1 MIMGEPKFNKL
12 LLKQISKKYGD
23 ISKLPPDM
31 MDLFDT
37 VSQTYDHYEREM
49 QLIER
54 SMDLSSEE
62 MKEIYNKLEQQK
74 VQLENSNEA
83 LRRYAFI
90 VSHDLKEPLRT
101 ISSYLQLIELRLGDN
116 LDGEIKEFMDY
127 SVNAVKR
134 MKGMLE
140 AVLDYSQLES
150 RMSFGSVDLEAVF
163 RSSFDNLQEIISETD
178 TVIEKKTP
186 LPKITG
192 DKFQLIQLF
201 QNLVHNSIKFR
212 GPNSPNITIEYSN
225 SPYKHTIS
233 IMDNGIGIPENNRQ
247 QVFQL
252 FRRLHTIDKY
262 EGLGMGLAICKKI
275 VENHHGDINI
285 DPTFN
290 RGLKIDISFPKAA

>member
-1 MIMGEPKFNKL
+1 MTDLRLNKL

-23 ISKLPPDM
+23 MSTLPDETK
-31 MDLFDT
+31 DLLLT
-37 VSQTYDHYEREM
+37 ISQTYDHYEREM

-62 MKEIYNKLEQQK
+62 MKAIYNKLEQQK
-74 VQLENSNEA
+74 QQLENSNDA

-101 ISSYLQLIELRLGDN
+101 ISSYLQLIEIRLGDR
-116 LDGEIKEFMDY
+116 LDGETKEFMDF

-163 RSSFDNLQEIISETD
+163 RSSFENLQEIISETE
-178 TVIEKKTP
+178 TVILKKSA
-186 LPKITG
+186 LPKIRG
-192 DKFQLIQLF
+192 DRFQLIQLF

-212 GPNSPNITIEYSN
+212 GPSSPNITIDYVTS
-225 SPYKHTIS
+225 SSRHVIS
-233 IMDNGIGIPENNRQ
+233 IMDNGIGIPEKNRQ

-252 FRRLHTIDKY
+252 FRRLHAQDKY

-275 VENHHGDINI
+275 VENHHGEINI
-285 DPTFN
+285 DPGFM
-290 RGLKIDISFPKAA
+290 RGLKIDISFPMAA

>member
-1 MIMGEPKFNKL
+1 MNDLNLNKL

-23 ISKLPPDM
+23 INTMPKEM
-31 MDLFDT
+31 RDLLGT
-37 VSQTYDHYEREM
+37 ISQTYDHYEREM

-62 MKEIYNKLEQQK
+62 MKEIYNKLELQK
-74 VQLENSNEA
+74 SQLENSNDA

-101 ISSYLQLIELRLGDN
+101 ISSYLQLIELRLGDK
-116 LDGEIKEFMDY
+116 LDGETREFMDF

-150 RMSFGSVDLEAVF
+150 RMSFGNVDLEMVF
-163 RSSFDNLQEIISETD
+163 RSSFENLQEIISETD
-178 TVIEKKTP
+178 TVIMKKSP

-192 DKFQLIQLF
+192 DRFQLIQLF

-212 GPNSPNITIEYSN
+212 GNTNPNITIEYYN
-225 SPYKHTIS
+225 SPYKHLIS
-233 IMDNGIGIPENNRQ
+233 IMDNGIGIPEKNRQ

-275 VENHHGDINI
+275 VENHHGEINI
-285 DPTFN
+285 DPGFDH
-290 RGLKIDISFPKAA
+290 GLKIDISFPKAA

>member
-1 MIMGEPKFNKL
+1 MNELQLNKL
-12 LLKQISKKYGD
+12 LLKQISKKFGD
-23 ISKLPPDM
+23 ASTLPPEM
-31 MDLFDT
+31 KELFMNI
-37 VSQTYDHYEREM
+37 SQTYDHYEREM

-62 MKEIYNKLEQQK
+62 MKEIYSKVEQQK
-74 VQLENSNEA
+74 LMLEHSNEA

-101 ISSYLQLIELRLGDN
+101 ISSYLQLIEMRLGDK
-116 LDGEIKEFMDY
+116 LDGETREFMAF

-150 RMSFGSVDLEAVF
+150 RMSFDNVDLEMVF
-163 RSSFDNLQEIISETD
+163 RSTFENLQEIISETD
-178 TVIEKKTP
+178 TVIYKKAS
-186 LPKITG
+186 LPKIAG

-212 GPNSPNITIEYSN
+212 GATNPNIIIEYSN
-225 SPYKHTIS
+225 SPQRHMIS
-233 IMDNGIGIPENNRQ
+233 IMDNGIGIAENNRQ

-252 FRRLHTIDKY
+252 FGRLHTIDKY
-262 EGLGMGLAICKKI
+262 DGLGMGLAICKKI
-275 VENHHGDINI
+275 VENHHGEINI
-285 DPTFN
+285 DPGFDH
-290 RGLKIDISFPKAA
+290 GLKIDISFPIAA

>member
-1 MIMGEPKFNKL
+1 MSDPQFNKL

-23 ISKLPPDM
+23 ISAMPPQM
-31 MDLFDT
+31 LELLAT

-62 MKEIYNKLEQQK
+62 MKDIYNKLEQQK
-74 VQLENSNEA
+74 HQLENSNDA

-101 ISSYLQLIELRLGDN
+101 ISSYLQLIELRLGDR
-116 LDGEIKEFMDY
+116 LDAETKEFMDF

-150 RMSFGSVDLEAVF
+150 RMSFGSVDLEQVF
-163 RSSFDNLQEIISETD
+163 RSSFENLQEIISETD
-178 TVIEKKTP
+178 TVILKKSA

-212 GPNSPNITIEYSN
+212 GANSPNITIEYSPFP
-225 SPYKHTIS
+225 SKHIIS

-252 FRRLHTIDKY
+252 FRRLHAQDKY

-275 VENHHGDINI
+275 VENHHGEINI
-285 DPTFN
+285 DPAFHK
-290 RGLKIDISFPKAA
+290 GLKIDISFPIAA

>member
-1 MIMGEPKFNKL
+1 MSELQLNRL
-12 LLKQISKKYGD
+12 LLKQISRKYGD
-23 ISKLPPDM
+23 VNSLPPEM
-31 MDLFDT
+31 KDLFSSI
-37 VSQTYDHYEREM
+37 SQTYDQYEREM

-62 MKEIYNKLEQQK
+62 MKEIYNKLEVQK
-74 VQLENSNEA
+74 AQLENSNEA

-101 ISSYLQLIELRLGDN
+101 ISSYLQLIELRLGDK
-116 LDGEIKEFMDY
+116 LDGETREFMDF

-150 RMSFGSVDLEAVF
+150 RMSFSNVDLEMVF
-163 RSSFDNLQEIISETD
+163 RSSFENLQEIISETD
-178 TVIEKKTP
+178 TVIQKKVA

-212 GPNSPNITIEYSN
+212 GTTNPNITIEYAT
-225 SPYKHTIS
+225 SPYKHMIS
-233 IMDNGIGIPENNRQ
+233 IMDNGIGIPEKNRQ

-262 EGLGMGLAICKKI
+262 DGLGMGLAICKKI
-275 VENHHGDINI
+275 VENHHGEINI
-285 DPTFN
+285 DPSFSL
-290 RGLKIDISFPKAA
+290 GLKIDISFPRAA

>member
-1 MIMGEPKFNKL
+1 MSDPQFNKL

-23 ISKLPPDM
+23 ASAMPPQM
-31 MDLFDT
+31 LELLAT
-37 VSQTYDHYEREM
+37 VSQTYDHFEREM

-62 MKEIYNKLEQQK
+62 MKDIYNKLEQQK
-74 VQLENSNEA
+74 HQLENSNDA

-101 ISSYLQLIELRLGDN
+101 ISSYLQLIELRLGDR
-116 LDGEIKEFMDY
+116 LDAETKEFMDF

-150 RMSFGSVDLEAVF
+150 RMSFGSVDLEQVF
-163 RSSFDNLQEIISETD
+163 RSSFENLQEIISETD
-178 TVIEKKTP
+178 TVILKKSA

-212 GPNSPNITIEYSN
+212 GANSPNITIEYSPLP
-225 SPYKHTIS
+225 SKHIIS

-252 FRRLHTIDKY
+252 FRRLHAQDKY

-275 VENHHGDINI
+275 VENHHGEINI
-285 DPTFN
+285 DPAFHK
-290 RGLKIDISFPKAA
+290 GLKIDISFPIAA

>member
-1 MIMGEPKFNKL
+1 MSELQLNKL
-12 LLKQISKKYGD
+12 LQKQISKKYGD
-23 ISKLPPDM
+23 IDALPPEM
-31 MDLFDT
+31 KELF
-37 VSQTYDHYEREM
+37 VNISQTYDHYEREM

-62 MKEIYNKLEQQK
+62 MKDIYNKLELQK
-74 VQLENSNEA
+74 LQLENSNEA

-101 ISSYLQLIELRLGDN
+101 ISSYLQLIELRLGDK
-116 LDGEIKEFMDY
+116 LDGETKEFMDF

-134 MKGMLE
+134 MKGMQE

-150 RMSFGSVDLEAVF
+150 RMSFGSVDLETVF
-163 RSSFDNLQEIISETD
+163 RSSFENLQEIISETD
-178 TVIEKKTP
+178 TVIMKKDS

-192 DKFQLIQLF
+192 DKYQLIQLF

-212 GPNSPNITIEYSN
+212 GLNTPNITIEYSN
-225 SPYKHTIS
+225 SPYKHLIS
-233 IMDNGIGIPENNRQ
+233 IVDNGIGIPEKNRQ

-262 EGLGMGLAICKKI
+262 DGLGMGLAICKKI
-275 VENHHGDINI
+275 VENHHGEIHI
-285 DPTFN
+285 DPTFDQ
-290 RGLKIDISFPKAA
+290 GLKIDISFPKAA

>member
-1 MIMGEPKFNKL
+1 MKDMNLNKL

-23 ISKLPPDM
+23 ISTMPPEM
-31 MDLFDT
+31 RELFGT
-37 VSQTYDHYEREM
+37 ISQTYDHYEREM

-62 MKEIYNKLEQQK
+62 MKEIYNKLELQK
-74 VQLENSNEA
+74 SQLENSNDA

-101 ISSYLQLIELRLGDN
+101 ISSYLQLIELRLGDK
-116 LDGEIKEFMDY
+116 LDGETREFMDF

-150 RMSFGSVDLEAVF
+150 RMSFGNVDLEMVF
-163 RSSFDNLQEIISETD
+163 RSSFENLQEIISETD
-178 TVIEKKTP
+178 TVIMKKSA

-192 DKFQLIQLF
+192 DRFQLIQLF

-212 GPNSPNITIEYSN
+212 GSSNPNITIEYST
-225 SPYKHTIS
+225 SPYKHLIS
-233 IMDNGIGIPENNRQ
+233 IMDNGIGIPEKNRQ

-275 VENHHGDINI
+275 VENHHGEINI
-285 DPTFN
+285 DPGFE

>member
-1 MIMGEPKFNKL
+1 MNELQLNKL

-23 ISKLPPDM
+23 VSTLPPEM
-31 MDLFDT
+31 QELFINI
-37 VSQTYDHYEREM
+37 SQTYDHYEREM

-62 MKEIYNKLEQQK
+62 MKEIYNKVEQQK
-74 VQLENSNEA
+74 LMLENSNDA

-101 ISSYLQLIELRLGDN
+101 ISSYLQLIEMRLGDK
-116 LDGEIKEFMDY
+116 LDGETKEFMAF

-150 RMSFGSVDLEAVF
+150 RMSFDNVDLEMVF
-163 RSSFDNLQEIISETD
+163 RSTFENLQEIISETD
-178 TVIEKKTP
+178 TVILKKAA
-186 LPKITG
+186 LPKISG
-192 DKFQLIQLF
+192 DRFQLIQLF

-212 GPNSPNITIEYSN
+212 GAKNPNIVIEYSN
-225 SPYKHTIS
+225 SPQKHLIS
-233 IMDNGIGIPENNRQ
+233 IMDNGIGIAENNRQ

-252 FRRLHTIDKY
+252 FGRLHTIDKY
-262 EGLGMGLAICKKI
+262 DGLGMGLAICKKI
-275 VENHHGDINI
+275 VENHHGEINI
-285 DPTFN
+285 DPGFDH
-290 RGLKIDISFPKAA
+290 GLKIDISFPIAA

>member
-1 MIMGEPKFNKL
+1 MSDPQFNKL

-23 ISKLPPDM
+23 ISAMPPQM
-31 MDLFDT
+31 LELLAT

-62 MKEIYNKLEQQK
+62 MKDIYNKLEQQK
-74 VQLENSNEA
+74 HQLENSNDA

-101 ISSYLQLIELRLGDN
+101 ISSYLQLIELRLGDR
-116 LDGEIKEFMDY
+116 LDAETKEFMDF

-150 RMSFGSVDLEAVF
+150 RMSFGSVDLEQVF
-163 RSSFDNLQEIISETD
+163 RSSFENLQEIISETD
-178 TVIEKKTP
+178 TVILKKSA

-212 GPNSPNITIEYSN
+212 GANSPNITIEYSPLP
-225 SPYKHTIS
+225 SKHIIS

-252 FRRLHTIDKY
+252 FRRLHAQDKY

-275 VENHHGDINI
+275 VENHHGEINI
-285 DPTFN
+285 DPAFHK
-290 RGLKIDISFPKAA
+290 GLKIDISFPIAA